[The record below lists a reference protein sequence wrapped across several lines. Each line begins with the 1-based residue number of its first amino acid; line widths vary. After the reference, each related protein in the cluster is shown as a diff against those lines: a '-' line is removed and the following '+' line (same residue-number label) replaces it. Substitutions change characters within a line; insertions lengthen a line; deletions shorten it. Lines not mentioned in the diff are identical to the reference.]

1 MSFALDVRR
10 WRVKTERELLLV
22 IRKVALEIFRRVV
35 MRTPVDT
42 GRARG
47 NWQVEIGTPMG
58 GVIDRFDPNGQRT
71 LFDAES
77 KIAQWQGDAAIFFF
91 NNLPYILRLE
101 YSRWSDQAPNGMVRL
116 VLEEFPGIVE
126 QEARS

>member
-1 MSFALDVRR
+1 MSFVLDVRR
-10 WRVKTERELLLV
+10 WRVKTERQLLLV

-47 NWQVEIGTPMG
+47 NWQVEIGTPRG

-77 KIAQWQGDAAIFFF
+77 LIAQWQGDAAIFLF

-101 YSRWSDQAPNGMVRL
+101 DGWSGQAPNGMVRL